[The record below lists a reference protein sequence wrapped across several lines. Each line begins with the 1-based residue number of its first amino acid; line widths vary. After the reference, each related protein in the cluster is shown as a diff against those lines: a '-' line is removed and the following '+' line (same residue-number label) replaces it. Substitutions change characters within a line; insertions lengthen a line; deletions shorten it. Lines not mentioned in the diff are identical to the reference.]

1 MKKWIQKAVPK
12 SHRGLFTSWCEKNGF
27 GGVTMGCIAR
37 AKAIATRTGDKKLM
51 GQAVLAGRF
60 NKKGGV

>member
-1 MKKWIQKAVPK
+1 
-12 SHRGLFTSWCEKNGF
+12 
-27 GGVTMGCIAR
+27 MGCIAR